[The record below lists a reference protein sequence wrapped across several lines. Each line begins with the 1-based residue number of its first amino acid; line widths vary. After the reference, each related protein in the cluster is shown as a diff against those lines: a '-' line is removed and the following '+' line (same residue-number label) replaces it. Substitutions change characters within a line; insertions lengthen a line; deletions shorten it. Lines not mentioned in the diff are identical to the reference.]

1 MTLME
6 LVVTMALASAL
17 LGSIF
22 YWIGAQNKLS
32 RELAHMREE
41 IYAQEKLE
49 LELAS
54 SLGKL
59 CLKPKMDEKDKS
71 SGFKLEVGELHFY
84 FKSDACIH
92 PEMNLIQ
99 KGLLRLEG
107 EKLVLTSSPC
117 PEFWPSELDMG
128 FQNRKVL
135 AIGIERLEFYFL
147 YLDPVGPLS
156 KKNEKAALGQDKVLT
171 GLLQEAE
178 ALREDLPVATVLKLQ
193 KGAQTFHFA
202 IWREDGALIHQLEGS
217 ASL

>member
-1 MTLME
+1 
-6 LVVTMALASAL
+6 
-17 LGSIF
+17 
-22 YWIGAQNKLS
+22 
-32 RELAHMREE
+32 
-41 IYAQEKLE
+41 
-49 LELAS
+49 
-54 SLGKL
+54 
-59 CLKPKMDEKDKS
+59 
-71 SGFKLEVGELHFY
+71 
-84 FKSDACIH
+84 
-92 PEMNLIQ
+92 MNLIQ